1 MKKILTLFLLMI
13 LTNSCKSQSYE
24 FFLTGKWLCVEEHGS
39 NGAREFIKKVKDGEI
54 LIFGSD
60 NTVINKR
67 GIKGLYNLK
76 GDSLHIEIPNYEKF
90 YIINKFKDDFEK
102 VSLTP
107 VTSDYQI
114 ICDEGCEFIYEKVK

>member
-1 MKKILTLFLLMI
+1 MKKILTLILIMI
-13 LTNSCKSQSYE
+13 LTNSCKSQSNE
-24 FFLTGKWLCVEEHGS
+24 FSLTGKWLCVEEHGS

-60 NTVINKR
+60 NTVMNKS

-76 GDSLHIEIPNYEKF
+76 GDSLHIEIPNNEKF
-90 YIINKFKDDFEK
+90 YIITKFKDDFEK

-107 VTSDYQI
+107 VTYDYQI
-114 ICDEGCEFIYEKVK
+114 ICDEGCEFIYEKIK